1 MAKKR
6 FLVVFGVVSL
16 LLMLLTLA
24 DTDTAWSCRSDS
36 ECEQELRGR
45 SYYCNSQTGTC
56 FLKGD
61 SSPSSP
67 GQVRSRIPDVLSLNE
82 RVDRLERQLDSLLQE
97 VRKLQEDFGDFQ
109 RRPSTR
115 TFTGQAQQ
123 LPSSERESDTPVQ
136 NESSL
141 FKPVIFVFIAL
152 LFLGM
157 ALFFFYQKK
166 VSPQEKKV
174 LDYITAHIR
183 QGKKFSH
190 IKESLQKVGWAEQ
203 EIIRFYKK
211 AATANY
217 QQYKERFAG
226 KSKGE
231 KNAPWTE
238 QKKVFL
244 ILGITLLLVG
254 GIFFLLQRTV
264 GEAISTERLVGGEK
278 EGYAGEVTY
287 VVSCTAPQIPTPE
300 GTSCCTDLN
309 QNEICDVDERQV
321 DAARGRC
328 TDNLQCAQGE
338 YCIDGRCASF
348 SQIYK
353 GSSSC
358 EKLCNFY
365 SMKISTSDGESYYL
379 KPGEGSY
386 TAVGALQWDIMKGVP
401 VHCEGEAARVPILIT
416 KKKTGGILSEEVIT
430 LKESEI
436 SKVLEHELA
445 PQLAFTLT
453 MGRIY
458 ELCEENS
465 GGYVPERE
473 VVAKRT
479 ELIPL
484 ERAATSGR
492 ENEAITTPLSNTAR
506 ICSPRWVCSDWSKCA
521 NGKETRSCSDDQ
533 KCNVNTGKPNLERVC
548 AEVPAKELVAV
559 PSQQGKPTEER
570 TVALAEPA
578 SETKETTALPL
589 IMVLLIIIAGGVAYL
604 LQQKLKNK

>member
-6 FLVVFGVVSL
+6 FLVALAVTFLLIILLALFAAAETTESTRTRTSEESSL
-16 LLMLLTLA
+16 
-24 DTDTAWSCRSDS
+24 
-36 ECEQELRGR
+36 
-45 SYYCNSQTGTC
+45 
-56 FLKGD
+56 
-61 SSPSSP
+61 SS
-67 GQVRSRIPDVLSLNE
+67 
-82 RVDRLERQLDSLLQE
+82 RVDRLERQLDSLRNDLRALRDDLENLQS
-97 VRKLQEDFGDFQ
+97 K
-109 RRPSTR
+109 PSVSR

-123 LPSSERESDTPVQ
+123 VPSASAPGASVPQERKDTSPSASAS
-136 NESSL
+136 ESSAL
-141 FKPVIFVFIAL
+141 GSVFLIIFAL
-152 LFLGM
+152 LLLGGV
-157 ALFFFYQKK
+157 LYFFYLKN
-166 VSPQEKKV
+166 VSPHEKRV
-174 LDYITAHIR
+174 LEYITAHIR

-203 EIIRFYKK
+203 EIIRLYKK

-217 QQYKERFAG
+217 QVYKDRLEG
-226 KSKGE
+226 KKT
-231 KNAPWTE
+231 APAAD
-238 QKKVFL
+238 KRKVFL
-244 ILGITLLLVG
+244 ILGITLLLLG
-254 GIFFLLQRTV
+254 GIFFALQRTV
-264 GEAISTERLVGGEK
+264 GQAISTERLVGGEK
-278 EGYAGEVTY
+278 KGYAGEVTY

-300 GTSCCTDLN
+300 GASCCTDLN
-309 QNEICDVDERQV
+309 QNKICDVDERQV
-321 DAARGRC
+321 AAAREGC

-348 SQIYK
+348 SQIYR

-416 KKKTGGILSEEVIT
+416 RKKPGGILSEEVIT
-430 LKESEI
+430 LKESET

-445 PQLAFTLT
+445 PQVAFTLT

-484 ERAATSGR
+484 ERAATSRR

-506 ICSPRWVCSDWSKCA
+506 ICSPRWVCSDWSNCA

-548 AEVPAKELVAV
+548 AEAPAKELVAV